1 MLQHINTRVKTLKG
15 YIPENPLLALCSQ
28 NSASSGDKCHNKLL
42 PTMLICCFYKAS
54 TSLQSHK
61 AFIIYEMVLYFM
73 LCQKIYIYRLPK
85 KTLNSVKIIIFVI
98 LYCTQEND
106 TSEFISGK
114 VRYGAQTVCGVEKY
128 TFCSFSKTAESRENI
143 AVLN

>member
-1 MLQHINTRVKTLKG
+1 MKWYCT
-15 YIPENPLLALCSQ
+15 LCSV
-28 NSASSGDKCHNKLL
+28 KK
-42 PTMLICCFYKAS
+42 
-54 TSLQSHK
+54 
-61 AFIIYEMVLYFM
+61 
-73 LCQKIYIYRLPK
+73 YIHRLPK

>member
-1 MLQHINTRVKTLKG
+1 MKWYCT
-15 YIPENPLLALCSQ
+15 LCSV
-28 NSASSGDKCHNKLL
+28 KK
-42 PTMLICCFYKAS
+42 Y
-54 TSLQSHK
+54 
-61 AFIIYEMVLYFM
+61 
-73 LCQKIYIYRLPK
+73 IYIYIHRLPK

>member
-1 MLQHINTRVKTLKG
+1 
-15 YIPENPLLALCSQ
+15 
-28 NSASSGDKCHNKLL
+28 
-42 PTMLICCFYKAS
+42 MLICCFYKAS
-54 TSLQSHK
+54 TSLHAHK